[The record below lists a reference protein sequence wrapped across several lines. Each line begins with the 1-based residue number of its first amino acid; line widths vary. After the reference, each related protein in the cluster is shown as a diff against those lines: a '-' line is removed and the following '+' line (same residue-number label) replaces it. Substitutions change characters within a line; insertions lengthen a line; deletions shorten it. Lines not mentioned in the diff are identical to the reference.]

1 MTYEQAITTAQ
12 EHATTQNVNTCVFI
26 RLDGEWDWSTYF
38 QYAMNPQAHP
48 FSLGWT
54 SEATNERNAAR
65 RETAQLWLQRQQESV
80 GA

>member
-1 MTYEQAITTAQ
+1 MTYNAAVQRAATAAKQQAL
-12 EHATTQNVNTCVFI
+12 NTCVFI
-26 RLDGEWDWSTYF
+26 RLDGEWDWGTYF
-38 QYAMNPQAHP
+38 QYAMNPEIHP

-80 GA
+80 SA